1 MATFNFTLP
10 VQSPEE
16 MGIFSTALGASG
28 NAPLTAADLGKAVKL
43 SAANTYGV
51 CATTNELEGILDSV
65 SAETVNSGYGF
76 GGVQRRGYALAYVG
90 ANQGG
95 TAMAV
100 GDLVTADT
108 QAAVGT
114 ANTIQGPAV
123 KTGTPASFKWRC
135 IRHVT
140 GTGVAGDTVLIER
153 V

>member
-1 MATFNFTLP
+1 MATFYFTLP

-16 MGIFSTALGASG
+16 LGIFTTALGAAG
-28 NAPLTAADLGKAVKL
+28 NAPLTDVDMGKAVKL
-43 SAANTYGV
+43 NAANTYAL
-51 CATTNELEGILDSV
+51 CSTTNELEGILDSV
-65 SAETVNSGYGF
+65 NAETVNSGYGV

-95 TAMAV
+95 TPMAV
-100 GDLVTADT
+100 GDLVVADT

-123 KTGTPASFKWRC
+123 ITGTPATFKWRC

-140 GTGVAGDTVLIER
+140 GTGVGGNTVLIER